1 MVVTPDTILLRCP
14 SQNLSYRHNV
24 LEGVRLQLLAWT
36 LPLSDF
42 QPLPGPLQVRFQL
55 FGPFLLGTSPLLLP
69 HGPLPFHISP
79 FAFRFCPLPRRVRYF
94 PLR

>member
-24 LEGVRLQLLAWT
+24 LEGVRLQLLAWS

-42 QPLPGPLQVRFQL
+42 QPLL
-55 FGPFLLGTSPLLLP
+55 
-69 HGPLPFHISP
+69 H
-79 FAFRFCPLPRRVRYF
+79 LPRYTA
-94 PLR
+94 LSGKE